1 MTLEGEILSAMKES
15 IRKALSEAAKEE
27 IDKLMHRFE
36 CEMGK
41 VKRETIAKIIENID
55 IATNHNSMCEG
66 YTIQVNIKR

>member
-1 MTLEGEILSAMKES
+1 MTLEGEIFAAMRES
-15 IRKALSEAAKEE
+15 VRQALSEAAKEE

-55 IATNHNSMCEG
+55 ITTNNNPMCEG

>member
-1 MTLEGEILSAMKES
+1 MTLEGEILSAMQES

-55 IATNHNSMCEG
+55 ITTKNNPMCEG